1 MKKFNWLGL
10 WFVIGV
16 AAVMLVGFATI
27 GNCTSITFE
36 NCEPGTWVGGVK
48 WEWKDGVRG
57 AYLGSTYVDIPEIEL
72 KGTGSLVVDLAPGDY
87 AITHYR
93 PAMTGVT
100 AEGRGFFIPATVLE
114 FKEIEVKNSP
124 ATYSFGCDFAVPH
137 ILDD

>member
-36 NCEPGTWVGGVK
+36 NCDPGTWIGGVRWLDDK
-48 WEWKDGVRG
+48 TDYEDV
-57 AYLGSTYVDIPEIEL
+57 PEIEL
-72 KGTGSLVVDLAPGDY
+72 KQPGSLVIDLPEGDY

-93 PAMTGVT
+93 PRRTFYTNDSIV
-100 AEGRGFFIPATVLE
+100 ISPPAILE
-114 FKEIEVKNSP
+114 FKEISVGILP
-124 ATYSFGCDFAVPH
+124 LTYSFGCEE
-137 ILDD
+137 